1 VKPANSVLSGYGTS
15 VFEVMARLAR
25 EHGAI
30 NLGQGAPDRDGP
42 ADVIA
47 AAAAALTEH
56 SNQYPPLL
64 GLPELREALAAH
76 DERFYGL
83 GLDPAREIMITLGAT
98 EALAVALFTLVEPG
112 DEVVLIEP
120 LYDSYLPILRRAG
133 GVPRIV
139 RLEPPDWKLPGQAL
153 EAAFSPRTK
162 MILLN
167 TPMNPTAKVFTR
179 DELAQVADLCRRFD
193 AYAVCDEVYEHMVF
207 DGAAHLPLLALSGMR
222 ERTVRIGSAGK
233 IFPLTGWKVGF
244 MIAAPDLLAT
254 LSKAHQFLAFTT
266 PPNLQRAVAYG
277 LGAHAENF
285 AGMAREM
292 EGKRDRLAAGLANLG
307 FRVLPC
313 SGTFFLSAD
322 FAPLG
327 FDGDDDAFCRTIT
340 VEAGV
345 SAVPVSAFYQ
355 GAGQPAGGPPA
366 SGVPRS
372 LARFCFAKR
381 DAVLDEAM
389 SRLARWRER
398 TLRARSSST
407 GARVAPS
414 HSTDAES

>member
-1 VKPANSVLSGYGTS
+1 MKPANSVLSAYGTS
-15 VFEVMARLAR
+15 VFEVMARLAY

-30 NLGQGAPDRDGP
+30 NLGQGAPDVDGP
-42 ADVIA
+42 PDVIA

-64 GLPELREALAAH
+64 GLPAIREALADH

-83 GLDPAREIMITLGAT
+83 RLDPAREIMVTLGAT

-133 GVPRIV
+133 GVPRLV
-139 RLEPPDWKLPGQAL
+139 RLEPPDWRLPAEAL

-179 DELAQVADLCRRFD
+179 DELGRVAELCRRFD

-207 DGAAHLPLLALSGMR
+207 GRAAHVPLMTLPGMR

-244 MIAAPDLLAT
+244 TIAAPDLLAA
-254 LSKAHQFLAFTT
+254 LAKAHQFLAFTT

-277 LGAHAENF
+277 LRAHAGNL
-285 AGMAREM
+285 AGMARAM
-292 EGKRDRLAAGLANLG
+292 EAKRDRLAAGLERIG
-307 FRVLPC
+307 FSVLPC
-313 SGTFFLSAD
+313 SGTFFLTAD

-327 FDGDDDAFCRTIT
+327 FDGDDDAFCRAIT

-345 SAVPVSAFYQ
+345 SAVPVSAFYA
-355 GAGQPAGGPPA
+355 GAGRIDAAPLAA
-366 SGVPRS
+366 GVPRS

-381 DAVLDEAM
+381 DEVLDEAVG
-389 SRLARWRER
+389 RLTRWRE
-398 TLRARSSST
+398 
-407 GARVAPS
+407 GARR
-414 HSTDAES
+414 T

>member
-1 VKPANSVLSGYGTS
+1 VKPANSVLSAYGTS
-15 VFEVMARLAR
+15 VFEVMARLAH

-30 NLGQGAPDRDGP
+30 NLGQGAPDVDGP

-64 GLPELREALAAH
+64 GLPAIRDALAAH
-76 DERFYGL
+76 DETFYGL
-83 GLDPAREIMITLGAT
+83 RLDPAREIMITLGAT

-120 LYDSYLPILRRAG
+120 LYDSYLPILGRAG
-133 GVPRIV
+133 GVPRLV
-139 RLEPPDWKLPGQAL
+139 RLEPPDWKLPAEAL

-179 DELAQVADLCRRFD
+179 DELGRVAELCRRFD

-207 DGAAHLPLLALSGMR
+207 GEAAHVPLMTLPGMR

-244 MIAAPDLLAT
+244 TIAAPDLLAG
-254 LSKAHQFLAFTT
+254 LAKAHQFLAFTT

-277 LGAHAENF
+277 LGAHAESF
-285 AGMAREM
+285 AGMARAM
-292 EGKRDRLAAGLANLG
+292 EAKRDRLAAGLERIG
-307 FRVLPC
+307 FCVLPC
-313 SGTFFLSAD
+313 AGTFFLTAD

-327 FDGDDDAFCRTIT
+327 FDGDDEAFCRTIT

-345 SAVPVSAFYQ
+345 SAVPVSAFYA
-355 GAGQPAGGPPA
+355 GAGRIDAGPPAGGR
-366 SGVPRS
+366 PRT

-381 DAVLDEAM
+381 DEVLDEAVG
-389 SRLARWRER
+389 RLARWRE
-398 TLRARSSST
+398 
-407 GARVAPS
+407 GARRA
-414 HSTDAES
+414 